1 MGACASI
8 TFFRKYFVLL
18 VCMSACMRVS
28 AYCDDKHVAKV
39 HPWDQ
44 KSENFFHVDH
54 KGGIIDLII
63 INQLSLSSPCCNAKS

>member
-18 VCMSACMRVS
+18 VCICTSACMSACVRVS

-54 KGGIIDLII
+54 KGGIID
-63 INQLSLSSPCCNAKS
+63 